1 GIDAAR
7 ARRRYAGGGD
17 PLGNIRPSGD
27 GGLESGRNRGG
38 RRTQE
43 DLLCRAHRGRRRRPV
58 ARTLAVVRGA
68 SARELRFAQSIFRS
82 VGKLDQA
89 AQHRRRGVNRG
100 GRGGSRSFFRKG
112 FPLRTFASSA
122 VGFRV
127 SAMRYFPIYLDLKGR
142 KALVV
147 GGGAIA
153 EGKALQLIAAGARV
167 TIVSP
172 GLTEALRAS
181 VERGEIN
188 HRNGSFI
195 EEDLNGV
202 VLVISATDDRKV
214 NEEVANAAAE
224 RGLLRNVVDQPDLCD
239 FITPA
244 LVTRGELQIS
254 VSTGGGSP
262 TLTQRVKREVAALI
276 GEEYG
281 ALLEIAAEMRAE
293 AKDRIADFER
303 RKEVLRAFVESDALD
318 LIRAGKL
325 EEARELARN
334 SVKLACEKVR

>member
-1 GIDAAR
+1 
-7 ARRRYAGGGD
+7 
-17 PLGNIRPSGD
+17 
-27 GGLESGRNRGG
+27 
-38 RRTQE
+38 
-43 DLLCRAHRGRRRRPV
+43 
-58 ARTLAVVRGA
+58 
-68 SARELRFAQSIFRS
+68 
-82 VGKLDQA
+82 
-89 AQHRRRGVNRG
+89 
-100 GRGGSRSFFRKG
+100 
-112 FPLRTFASSA
+112 
-122 VGFRV
+122 
-127 SAMRYFPIYLDLKGR
+127 MRYYPIYLDLKGR

-172 GLTEALRAS
+172 ELTEALRVS

-224 RGLLRNVVDQPDLCD
+224 RGLLCNVVDQPDLCN

-334 SVKLACEKVR
+334 SVKLACEKVRGEYGTNGNNGTDGNS

>member
-1 GIDAAR
+1 
-7 ARRRYAGGGD
+7 
-17 PLGNIRPSGD
+17 
-27 GGLESGRNRGG
+27 
-38 RRTQE
+38 
-43 DLLCRAHRGRRRRPV
+43 
-58 ARTLAVVRGA
+58 
-68 SARELRFAQSIFRS
+68 
-82 VGKLDQA
+82 
-89 AQHRRRGVNRG
+89 
-100 GRGGSRSFFRKG
+100 
-112 FPLRTFASSA
+112 
-122 VGFRV
+122 
-127 SAMRYFPIYLDLKGR
+127 MRYYPIYLDLKGR
-142 KALVV
+142 KALVI

-172 GLTEALRAS
+172 ELTEALRAS

-202 VLVISATDDRKV
+202 ALVISATNDRMV
-214 NEEVANAAAE
+214 NEEVRNAAAA
-224 RGLLRNVVDQPDLCD
+224 RGLLCNVVDQPDLCN

-244 LVTRGELQIS
+244 LVTRGDLQIS

-293 AKDRIADFER
+293 AKDHIADFER
-303 RKEVLRAFVESDALD
+303 RKEALRAFVESDALD
-318 LIRAGKL
+318 LIRAGRP
-325 EEARELARN
+325 EEARDMARRFLQD
-334 SVKLACEKVR
+334 VEREKK